1 MFPRGSIDITKDH
14 SGATVSC
21 RAQPLIVNKVFGRH
35 LDVSLWRT
43 QDLNL
48 AGGRVPIDF
57 RRRAAVNANLSAP
70 RSSSQSPLQ

>member
-14 SGATVSC
+14 SGPTASC
-21 RAQPLIVNKVFGRH
+21 RVQPLIANKAFGRH

-48 AGGRVPIDF
+48 AGGRVLLDYWHGAF
-57 RRRAAVNANLSAP
+57 VVD
-70 RSSSQSPLQ
+70 